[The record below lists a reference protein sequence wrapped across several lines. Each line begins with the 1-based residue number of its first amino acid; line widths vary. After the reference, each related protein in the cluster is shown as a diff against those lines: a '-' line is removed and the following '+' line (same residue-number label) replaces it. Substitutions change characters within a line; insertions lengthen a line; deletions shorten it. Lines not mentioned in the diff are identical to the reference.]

1 MKSLIVILSCSIIF
15 LSCEKEEDNELYPP
29 SVIEFEIQT
38 YGDLSGE
45 GTLFGS
51 KQILTRET
59 YDYAADDEH
68 GMHIATGFE
77 LDDGTMVQD
86 LQGWGNDNHPSV
98 KSIMLRIP
106 DNGAGTYTF
115 DADTSENRNFFLRI
129 ESWGCELRAGY
140 CRGFFY
146 PDKTNLS
153 VTIDEVSETKMTGSF
168 SGDLIYYIREES
180 DDGIT
185 LTIDEE
191 ITNVNVP
198 VINGTFEVYQKPL

>member
-129 ESWGCELRAGY
+129 ESWGCEVRAGY

>member
-1 MKSLIVILSCSIIF
+1 MRTLIIILSCSIIF
-15 LSCEKEEDNELYPP
+15 LSCEKEEESELYPP

-59 YDYAADDEH
+59 YDYVADDEN
-68 GMHIATGFE
+68 GMHISTGFE

-86 LQGWGNDNHPSV
+86 LQGWGNDNHPAV
-98 KSIMLRIP
+98 KSLFLRIP

-115 DADTSENRNFFLRI
+115 DADTSDNSHFFLRI
-129 ESWGCELRAGY
+129 ESWGCEVRAGY
-140 CRGFFY
+140 CRGFFD
-146 PDKTNLS
+146 PDKTNLT

-180 DDGIT
+180 DNGIT

-198 VINGTFEVYQKPL
+198 VINGTFEIYQKPL